1 MDQEKKR
8 NKIRSHRLLDTKK
21 SQCDAPVL
29 ELAQSSSYNAG
40 TPALQSIF
48 RLVSNMR

>member
-29 ELAQSSSYNAG
+29 ELTQSSSYDAE
-40 TPALQSIF
+40 TPQLQGIF
-48 RLVSNMR
+48 S